1 MECFQG
7 SVELSGEEH
16 GERWTPL
23 LLKNCGAIDSIL
35 VNSLKEETSG
45 VWGEGG
51 RWRWSSLCPP

>member
-1 MECFQG
+1 MG

-51 RWRWSSLCPP
+51 RWRWSSLCPL